1 MLFKAILKA
10 PWNHLVEYSFN
21 HFKLFFIKVVSQV
34 RYCKVSAMC
43 LKLTADWSVSLLA
56 MIRSWPL
63 FTVNLIF
70 LIIKVTSQVS
80 VLQSLGNVAEADCWM
95 VSKFTGYGQGPVSKC
110 ISCDQVLGRCLL
122 QGIWTCR
129 QLKKNM
135 PPLRLKTEVFMAQ
148 MEQMQ
153 QMWWKPQRKQYK

>member
-1 MLFKAILKA
+1 
-10 PWNHLVEYSFN
+10 
-21 HFKLFFIKVVSQV
+21 
-34 RYCKVSAMC
+34 MC

-110 ISCDQVLGRCLL
+110 ISCDQVLGHCLL
-122 QGIWTCR
+122 RGLWTCR

-148 MEQMQ
+148 MEHQ
-153 QMWWKPQRKQYK
+153 QMWWKPQRKQIKERTCFCSQLLEIWAQIDCCSHIKNKGDWRHICEMVTL